1 MSLIKQLRLIRQAQ
15 KKTLRQLAEETG
27 ISYQFISDIEL
38 GKKDPSLGKL
48 ELLARS
54 LNHKIMLVPD
64 RGDN

>member
-1 MSLIKQLRLIRQAQ
+1 MTVTQQLRKARLTQ

-27 ISYQFISDIEL
+27 ISYQYISDIEL

-54 LNHKIMLVPD
+54 LNHKIMLVPFT
-64 RGDN
+64 GK